1 MAALAA
7 LGLPPEQR
15 DYRPHVTMAR
25 RARHAVVPPESAP
38 LIWQID
44 GYALVES
51 KPGDG
56 GGYTVLEQY
65 S

>member
-1 MAALAA
+1 
-7 LGLPPEQR
+7 
-15 DYRPHVTMAR
+15 VTLAR
-25 RARHAVVPPESAP
+25 RAGNAAVPPEAEKLVWDIS
-38 LIWQID
+38 

-51 KPGDG
+51 KPGNG